1 MKNFIEFLFV
11 FLIAPALDFLLFGFW
26 VLGNQRGEIGGEK
39 RIGSNQSANG
49 RIALR
54 LGFDIMTGKQI
65 PSLSRFINYRGPL
78 ANAMPNVR
86 LKSVPTNDQLNNVV
100 TPIAPGQPE
109 GIAWTWF
116 DTQTYTSGTTTQL
129 DFFQAI
135 QADKVLGNMQA
146 QGQFPNPM
154 FFQLY
159 HLMVYFDVAP
169 ASTTQADGGVN
180 VTPVT
185 GAINDVRALL
195 NGSLLLNIAQKDY
208 YQSKIGMCP
217 AGYGPNGSISVA
229 NALTNPEQ
237 AVASY
242 ATNGIPDIRNRN
254 CFWGLL
260 VIPPTQNFFVRMNW
274 TAALTLVNGN
284 TSIVT
289 ALDGYIFR
297 RVL

>member
-1 MKNFIEFLFV
+1 MKDKFNR
-11 FLIAPALDFLLFGFW
+11 APE
-26 VLGNQRGEIGGEK
+26 Q
-39 RIGSNQSANG
+39 Q

-54 LGFDIMTGKQI
+54 LGFDIATGKQI
-65 PSLSRFINYRGPL
+65 PALSRFINYRGPL
-78 ANAMPNVR
+78 SNAMPNVR

-159 HLMVYFDVAP
+159 HLMVYFDIGVS
-169 ASTTQADGGVN
+169 STTQADGGVD
-180 VTPVT
+180 VYPIT
-185 GAINDVRALL
+185 GSVNDVRRLL
-195 NGSLLLNIAQKDY
+195 NGSISLNIAQKDY

-217 AGYGPNGSISVA
+217 GGWGTNAAGVGIS

-237 AVASY
+237 AVASFG
-242 ATNGIPDIRNRN
+242 TNGVPDLRNRN

-260 VIPPTQNFFVRMNW
+260 VIPPTQNFVIRMNW
-274 TAALTLVNGN
+274 SAALTLVSGN
-284 TSIVT
+284 TPIV
-289 ALDGYIFR
+289 AAMDGYLFR